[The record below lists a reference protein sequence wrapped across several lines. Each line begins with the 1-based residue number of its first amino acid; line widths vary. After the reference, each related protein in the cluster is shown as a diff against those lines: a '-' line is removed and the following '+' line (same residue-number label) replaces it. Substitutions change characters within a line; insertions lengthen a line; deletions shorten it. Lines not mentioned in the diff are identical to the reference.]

1 MVKEFGL
8 MVFMAGVGLSAGS
21 GLQHGFGS
29 AGALML
35 VSGLLVSLLPVVICY
50 LFGAYVLRMN
60 RALLFG
66 AIMGART
73 CAPAMEIISDTAR
86 SSIPALGY
94 AGTYAI
100 ANVLLTLAGTLIVI
114 IWPLLPL

>member
-1 MVKEFGL
+1 VR
-8 MVFMAGVGLSAGS
+8 VAA
-21 GLQHGFGS
+21 LQHGLGS

-35 VSGLLVSLLPVVICY
+35 LSGLLVSLIPVVVCY
-50 LFGAYVLRMN
+50 LFGAYVLKMN

-114 IWPLLPL
+114 IWPLLPF

>member
-1 MVKEFGL
+1 MLIAGL
-8 MVFMAGVGLSAGS
+8 I
-21 GLQHGFGS
+21 
-29 AGALML
+29 
-35 VSGLLVSLLPVVICY
+35 VSLVPVVICF

-66 AIMGART
+66 AMMGART

-86 SSIPALGY
+86 SNIPALGY

-100 ANVLLTLAGTLIVI
+100 ANVLLTLAGTIIVMVWRDSDKPEVALKMKFFCTIGELFFGASVLISATAF
-114 IWPLLPL
+114 L

>member
-21 GLQHGFGS
+21 GLQHGLGS

-35 VSGLLVSLLPVVICY
+35 LSGLLVSLLPVVICY

-60 RALLFG
+60 RALLFAHHG
-66 AIMGART
+66 R
-73 CAPAMEIISDTAR
+73 APAHRPWR
-86 SSIPALGY
+86 SSAIPRA
-94 AGTYAI
+94 AAFRRSAMPAPT
-100 ANVLLTLAGTLIVI
+100 
-114 IWPLLPL
+114 PLPTSC

>member
-1 MVKEFGL
+1 MGDTGL
-8 MVFMAGVGLSAGS
+8 
-21 GLQHGFGS
+21 
-29 AGALML
+29 LML
-35 VSGLLVSLLPVVICY
+35 AAGLTVSLLPVVISFV
-50 LFGAYVLRMN
+50 FGAWVLKMN

-86 SSIPALGY
+86 SNIPALGY

-100 ANVLLTLAGTLIVI
+100 ANVLLTLAGTLIVL
-114 IWPLLPL
+114 IWPMMGG